1 MAAQAVAFQA
11 ALQRIGFPQAAVD
24 GLIANGITSTMDLIG
39 LTDKETAQILKII
52 RTGNPPITVPYIAQ
66 SD

>member
-39 LTDKETAQILKII
+39 LTDKDTQILKII